1 MPAEPHILS
10 DDEVTELLIEY
21 IKRQPDNIQPS
32 ANPHAQFAGILG
44 YQLHTPEFQ
53 RFAELNRDLEFRAG
67 ELAHFL
73 SIQGI
78 LMPMPGASG
87 SVYRATA
94 YGRQLLQ
101 QETSVVTDPIGYI
114 ALVEAIPG
122 VDDLTVEYL
131 AEATEAHRRF
141 LDRSSA
147 VMLGGAAENMLL
159 TLATSLRDVC
169 NRLAISPRPGLA
181 DWRISRVRNAVVET
195 VRDAAFAQAL
205 EQALPGTN
213 PLTEEERRI
222 LRELESTTA
231 ILAQFY
237 ADTRNDAGHPKPVK
251 PARAV
256 LYAYLKVFP
265 EYASRVGTALTV
277 LARVP

>member
-1 MPAEPHILS
+1 M
-10 DDEVTELLIEY
+10 
-21 IKRQPDNIQPS
+21 
-32 ANPHAQFAGILG
+32 
-44 YQLHTPEFQ
+44 
-53 RFAELNRDLEFRAG
+53 
-67 ELAHFL
+67 
-73 SIQGI
+73 
-78 LMPMPGASG
+78 
-87 SVYRATA
+87 
-94 YGRQLLQ
+94 
-101 QETSVVTDPIGYI
+101 TDPIGYI